1 MRELERRDRER
12 DREMRE
18 REMRE
23 MLEMRERYVREMQE
37 RERAAQQG
45 EPFPLSLFGGR

>member
-1 MRELERRDRER
+1 ML
-12 DREMRE
+12 EMRE

-37 RERAAQQG
+37 RERAAQQR
-45 EPFPLSLFGGR
+45 EPFPLPLFGGR